1 MKVLK
6 ILEDAEVVLA
16 DIEVHLGKKIQ
27 HAPTLCVRYKGKII
41 PLNTPDM
48 RPILMKEENAIDI
61 GQSFTKQLKISRGY
75 NLISLK
81 KVAFSE
87 CMLIPR
93 D

>member
-41 PLNTPDM
+41 PLNTQDM
-48 RPILMKEENAIDI
+48 RPILMKE
-61 GQSFTKQLKISRGY
+61 
-75 NLISLK
+75 
-81 KVAFSE
+81 
-87 CMLIPR
+87 
-93 D
+93 